1 MKNRILFVACL
12 SLAIGGGSEALQMG
26 TGRVT
31 GMITDLEGN
40 PIPGARIVATTE
52 GSGHEIETTSDA
64 EGEFAMMGFR
74 GGGWVFTVTAEGY
87 VPQADKLSVKGISK
101 NPPITIKL
109 QKLKRGAARS
119 DRSSELLTE
128 ANELYRQESYDEA
141 LAMYL
146 EILEED
152 PGLYQ
157 MHTNVGNVY
166 KRQGKLDEA
175 LAEYQIVL
183 DEDPLHVMSLVNAGD
198 TLAKQGKFEEA
209 TPYFEQAV
217 ELSPEDETLPYNV
230 AELCFNNGN
239 TEKAIEFYQK
249 AAAVKPDWAEPYLKI
264 GFAYLNLGK
273 LDEAAVELKK
283 VIELAPDSPEAQQAQ
298 GVLDQLGK

>member
-12 SLAIGGGSEALQMG
+12 CLAFVGTSEALQMG

-31 GMITDLEGN
+31 GMVTDLDGN
-40 PIPGARIVATTE
+40 PIPGALIVATTK
-52 GSGHEIETTSDA
+52 GSGHQIEATAD
-64 EGEFAMMGFR
+64 EDGEFAMMGFR
-74 GGGWVFTVTAEGY
+74 GGGWTFTVTAEGY
-87 VPQADKLSVKGISK
+87 VPQADTLSVKGISK
-101 NPPITIKL
+101 NPPITITLEKMR
-109 QKLKRGAARS
+109 RGAARS
-119 DRSSELLTE
+119 DKTGDLLTE
-128 ANELYRQESYDEA
+128 ANELYHQESYDEA

-146 EILEED
+146 QILEED

-157 MHTNVGNVY
+157 IHANIGNVY
-166 KRQGKLDEA
+166 KRQDKFEEA

-183 DEDPLHVMSLVNAGD
+183 DEDPVHVVSLVNAGD
-198 TLAKQGKFEEA
+198 ALAKQGKFDEA

-230 AELCFNNGN
+230 AELCFNNGQ
-239 TEKAIEFYQK
+239 TDKAITFYQK
-249 AAAVKPDWAEPYLKI
+249 AADVKPDWPEPYMKI

-273 LDEAAVELKK
+273 LDEAAVQLRK
-283 VIELAPDSPEAQQAQ
+283 VIEVAPGSQEAQQAQ